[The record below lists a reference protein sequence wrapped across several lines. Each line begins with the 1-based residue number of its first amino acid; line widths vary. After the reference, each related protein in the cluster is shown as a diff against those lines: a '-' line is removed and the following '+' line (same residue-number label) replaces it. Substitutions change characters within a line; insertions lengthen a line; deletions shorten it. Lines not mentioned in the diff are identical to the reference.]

1 MNSMSAEEYQR
12 TVCAPARKEAESF
25 DPWLRKLMKTNGEVT
40 GKLAKRAKEEG
51 FKLPVKIVEGRNT
64 LKSFKGLVDP
74 DKPERQHIE
83 DEHTEMVAGYLDFM
97 MSVGSV
103 VEYTHTANETYTRS
117 PMQKA
122 RNTKMGVRSG
132 IPDMVVVFKRVVLFL
147 ELKRPVGGVVSP
159 TQKKWIAALRGVGG
173 AVRCEV
179 ANGFDE
185 AKKIIDDI
193 AASEGAKILECK
205 QIA

>member
-1 MNSMSAEEYQR
+1 MNSMSAAEYQR
-12 TVCAPARKEAESF
+12 IVCAPARKEAEEL
-25 DPWLRKLMKTNGEVT
+25 DPWLRKLSGKTKKSFVEKMHDHGI
-40 GKLAKRAKEEG
+40 LAPNEQKILEMS
-51 FKLPVKIVEGRNT
+51 KIVQEH
-64 LKSFKGLVDP
+64 SP
-74 DKPERQHIE
+74 QDKQTRTRKEIEHIE

-185 AKKIIDDI
+185 AKKIIDEI

-205 QIA
+205 